1 MEIRSINAMRG
12 PNYWSVNRDKLI
24 VMVLDLEDLE
34 QKPTDKIPGFL
45 ERLEKMFPT
54 MFSHRCSEGV
64 EGGFFSRVKDGT
76 WMGHVIEHIALETQ
90 TLAGMDTGFGRTRTY
105 GEEGVYFVVFSYLEE
120 KVGRYAA
127 KSAVRIAEA
136 LISGEDYNL
145 EEDIQEMREIRESE
159 RLGPSTGS
167 IVEEAQSRGIPWIRL
182 NKYSLVQLGYG
193 SNQKRIQATISSQTS
208 SIAVELA
215 CDKEDTKHLLEQA
228 EVPVPKGDIIRSE
241 RGLEDAIERIGY
253 PVVIKP
259 INGNHGRG
267 ITCDIENW
275 EDAVVAFNAAKEV
288 SRSVIVERLIKGDD
302 YRLLVIDHRL
312 VAAACRTAAHVVGDG
327 KSTVQQLIDK
337 TNEDPRRGYG
347 HENVLTNI
355 SVNDMTQNI
364 LEDKGYT
371 VDTVLADKEFLKLK
385 DTGNLST
392 GGTAE
397 DVTDMVHPFNVFMAE
412 RISRIIGLDIC
423 GIDIMT
429 THIDRPLTETGGA
442 VLEVNAA
449 PGFRMHLAPS
459 SGLARNVA
467 SHVIDMLYPP
477 GLDSRIPI
485 VAVTGTNGKTTTTRL
500 ISHIMQMKGYK
511 VGYTTSDGVYIQNRL
526 LMTGDCTGPASAE
539 FVLKDPTVNFA
550 VLECARGG
558 LLRAGLGF
566 HRCDIGIVTNVAADH
581 LGLKGIHTIE
591 QLAKVKGV
599 IPEVVLPTGHAILNA
614 DDDLVY
620 DMRSNVKGEV
630 ALFSMDENNPRI
642 ARHAKRGGLSAIFEN
657 GYITVMKGEWK
668 IRITKAVNVP
678 LTMGGRA
685 GFMIQNVLPAALTA
699 YIRQFSIEDIKVALE
714 SFMPSPSQTPGRL
727 NLFEFQ
733 NFSILL
739 DYAHNP
745 AGLRALGQLVAKMEG
760 SPKVGIIAGVGDRR
774 DEDTI
779 ELGSVAAEMFDEII
793 IRQDRNLR
801 GKSEDDLIALMQS
814 GIDKVDPSKPR
825 RIIPSEAEAIKYAVD
840 NAVKGSLIVLS
851 SDVVPD
857 ALNLV
862 MKLKEEE
869 ANKLYGFSN
878 EEVPNLT

>member
-745 AGLRALGQLVAKMEG
+745 AGLRALGQLIAKMEG